1 MKTLGRYEIRDRIG
15 EGAMADVYRAFDPQ
29 INRVLAIKVLKRELC
44 HNKEL
49 AARFVR
55 EASAA
60 GVLSHPNI
68 VTIYDVGEAE
78 GYPYIAM
85 ELLEGHPLDTVEGP
99 MPVQTVMAIG
109 AQLADALSYAHGLGV
124 IHRDIKPS
132 NVMLAKDGTSI
143 KILDF
148 GIARISDAERAHD
161 EAGTLKTQVGQVL
174 GTPRYMSP
182 EQALGEAVDGR
193 SDLFSVGL
201 VLYELITG
209 AKAFAGSNATTL
221 GLQIAL
227 KDPVP
232 IAELTPDCPRG
243 LRLIV
248 NKLLAKKPHQRY
260 ADGAHTAEA
269 LRRELAI
276 HTGLLESRGR
286 SRNLPL
292 QVRITLIATT
302 VVAVTLLAGIGT
314 VLSRQYAALEHMALT
329 SGASIASF
337 AASNAALHVVDNA
350 ALPAAERDWVPLQA
364 FVKSVLQDR
373 NVRQMTFVDDQGIVR
388 AATDPARIGT
398 HYTTP
403 AGETHVRTDAGL
415 KITATPASAD
425 GHTAFRFVRPIT
437 YAGRTFGTVDISVS
451 NSESETAAAL
461 SRMLLFVLGILMLLV
476 VCAVSYVIAALL
488 MRPIDR
494 LKAALREGASGN
506 ADVRIAQLRN
516 DEFGDL
522 FDAFNTYAAA
532 MQERIEAERGQANIR
547 AIDNP
552 DATRVLPAPEPAAKV
567 AATQMR

>member
-85 ELLEGHPLDTVEGP
+85 ELLEGRSLDTIESRLP
-99 MPVQTVMAIG
+99 IQTVMAMG

-132 NVMLAKDGTSI
+132 NIMLAKDGTSI

-161 EAGTLKTQVGQVL
+161 DAGKTLVGQVL

-209 AKAFAGSNATTL
+209 EKAFAGSNATTL

-232 IAELTPDCPRG
+232 IADLTPECPRG

-260 ADGAHTAEA
+260 ADGAHVAEA
-269 LRRELAI
+269 LRREQAI
-276 HTGLLESRGR
+276 HAGLLESRGR

-292 QVRITLIATT
+292 QVRVTLIATT

-350 ALPAAERDWVPLQA
+350 ALPPAERDWVPLQA
-364 FVKSVLQDR
+364 FVKSVLQDP
-373 NVRQMTFVDDQGIVR
+373 NVRQMTFVDDRGIIR

-398 HYTTP
+398 RYHTP
-403 AGETHVRTDAGL
+403 AGETPVRRDANL
-415 KITATPASAD
+415 KITATPAAED
-425 GHTAFRFVRPIT
+425 GHTAFRFVRLIV

-451 NSESETAAAL
+451 NNESETAAAL
-461 SRMLLFVLGILMLLV
+461 SRTLLFVLGILMLVV

-494 LKAALREGASGN
+494 LKAALREGAAGN

-532 MQERIEAERGQANIR
+532 MQERIEAERGQTSVR
-547 AIDNP
+547 AVDNP
-552 DATRVLPAPEPAAKV
+552 DATRIFPAPEPAAKI
-567 AATQMR
+567 AATQTR